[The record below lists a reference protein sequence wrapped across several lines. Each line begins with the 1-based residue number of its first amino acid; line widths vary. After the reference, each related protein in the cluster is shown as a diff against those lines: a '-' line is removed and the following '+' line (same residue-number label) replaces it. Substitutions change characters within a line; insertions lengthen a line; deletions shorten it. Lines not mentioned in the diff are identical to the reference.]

1 MLYRPDNWEIT
12 AGHEDLKQHDTET
25 TADEM
30 KTLSALFDKQLA
42 DYQKDPAAA
51 EALLQTGAATVPA
64 ALNKTDLAAWTHV
77 ARVLLNLH
85 ETVTRS

>member
-30 KTLSALFDKQLA
+30 K
-42 DYQKDPAAA
+42 
-51 EALLQTGAATVPA
+51 
-64 ALNKTDLAAWTHV
+64 
-77 ARVLLNLH
+77 RVL
-85 ETVTRS
+85 EFKKQ